1 MRLVF
6 GIVGLLL
13 GGAAQAQDLRYSFEW
28 VGGGDYVMRGAFA
41 YDPSLAG
48 RRVIRET
55 DLSCFEIAGFEGDQQ
70 VGRFALRMLTPDTTW
85 VLSFDS
91 VMQEFIVYGA
101 GAAMPQAWN
110 MDGAGFNC
118 GSPGFGFNIG
128 NAAQD
133 LCVNGQLIFESQVE
147 PSRPFP
153 VERNEAH
160 QFSPDA
166 CKPELLLGSLLK
178 GG

>member
-55 DLSCFEIAGFEGDQQ
+55 DRSCAAFPMLNPNPGDPQLNPAPSMFHAC
-70 VGRFALRMLTPDTTW
+70 GM
-85 VLSFDS
+85 
-91 VMQEFIVYGA
+91 
-101 GAAMPQAWN
+101 AAPA
-110 MDGAGFNC
+110 
-118 GSPGFGFNIG
+118 P
-128 NAAQD
+128 
-133 LCVNGQLIFESQVE
+133 
-147 PSRPFP
+147 
-153 VERNEAH
+153 
-160 QFSPDA
+160 
-166 CKPELLLGSLLK
+166 
-178 GG
+178 